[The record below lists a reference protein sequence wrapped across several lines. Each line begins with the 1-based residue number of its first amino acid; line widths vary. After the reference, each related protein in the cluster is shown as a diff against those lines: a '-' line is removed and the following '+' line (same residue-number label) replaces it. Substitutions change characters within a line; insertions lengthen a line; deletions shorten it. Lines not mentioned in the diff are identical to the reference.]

1 MNFNSYKKA
10 FFVCS
15 FIAASMFFAAC
26 GDSSTTSQNQGSHK
40 IVEGSV
46 SGVSQKGPFKK
57 GSTVTLFELDENLHQ
72 TGHYYETVVNNNAG
86 KYNFDSVSI
95 KGPYAWMVVNG
106 NFINEYTGK
115 TSNRKITLNGLV
127 NLDDGKNINI
137 NILSHLAF
145 NRIYNLVQQGIPV
158 ADAQKQAEK
167 EVIKAFNFEEED
179 TPFEK
184 MDIFADGEGNAK
196 LLAISLIILNEW
208 INKVDLENWE
218 INTCAE
224 YTDDLS
230 SCDLSDVEEF
240 DKDDGGAII
249 DLMAQISFDLET
261 DGTWDND
268 SLKRHIAKTIAK
280 AGKEKY
286 LDVIEPNLK
295 ALGAQK
301 VPNFKKYLKKFATP
315 DTLWGKCSEEG
326 VVKMDPIYVATK
338 DKFDDEKSYYEYLHN
353 WLYYGKYICFNGEWI
368 DYKGFRFEGDA
379 PADTAGKY
387 GTFTDERDGHT
398 YKTLDIKLKNGK
410 TATWMAS
417 ILEYSIPNADEPYV
431 EHIPGIGNTYS
442 IEQFLSPLDTTNH
455 DELRNAFHP
464 DSTYQGL
471 CPDGWH
477 IPKEKEWNELEEAIK
492 DDLQTKELLVYTQY
506 HVSSYGEYGIAFY
519 DINYSIYDNIVNDP
533 ESEDVIIPY
542 YEHSIYGYSESG
554 PPYSIRC
561 VKD

>member
-15 FIAASMFFAAC
+15 FIAALMLFTAC

-57 GSTVTLFELDENLHQ
+57 GSKVTLFELDENMHQ
-72 TGHYYETVVNNNAG
+72 TGRYYETVINNNAG

-106 NFINEYTGK
+106 NYINEYTGK
-115 TSNRKITLNGLV
+115 TSKRKITLNGLV

-196 LLAISLIILNEW
+196 LLAISLIILHEW
-208 INKVDLENWE
+208 INKVDLKNWE
-218 INTCAE
+218 LNTCAQ

-230 SCDLSDVEEF
+230 SCDLTDIEEF

-249 DLMAQISFDLET
+249 DLMAQISIDLET

-268 SLKRHIAKTIAK
+268 TLKKKIAKTIAK
-280 AGKEKY
+280 GGEEKY

-295 ALGAQK
+295 LLGAQK
-301 VPNFKKYLKKFATP
+301 VPNFKKYLKKFAAP
-315 DTLWGKCSEEG
+315 DTLWGACSEEG
-326 VVKMDPIYVATK
+326 VVKFKPEVYSYPLDYNDTNNPHRNEFKEK
-338 DKFDDEKSYYEYLHN
+338 DYYAILKDIRR
-353 WLYYGKYICFNGEWI
+353 YGKRICHNGEWI
-368 DYKGFRFEGDA
+368 EYNGVREESE
-379 PADTAGKY
+379 PIDTTGKY
-387 GTFTDERDGHT
+387 GTLTDKRDGHT
-398 YKTLDIKLKNGK
+398 YKTLDIKLKNG
-410 TATWMAS
+410 
-417 ILEYSIPNADEPYV
+417 
-431 EHIPGIGNTYS
+431 
-442 IEQFLSPLDTTNH
+442 
-455 DELRNAFHP
+455 
-464 DSTYQGL
+464 
-471 CPDGWH
+471 
-477 IPKEKEWNELEEAIK
+477 
-492 DDLQTKELLVYTQY
+492 QTVT
-506 HVSSYGEYGIAFY
+506 
-519 DINYSIYDNIVNDP
+519 
-533 ESEDVIIPY
+533 
-542 YEHSIYGYSESG
+542 
-554 PPYSIRC
+554 
-561 VKD
+561 